1 MYSICCFLIMIYTH
15 TCIHTYMYVHINA
28 HVTINEKVYQFKEN
42 REGYMGELKRGKER
56 QNVIIKIK
64 FQ

>member
-1 MYSICCFLIMIYTH
+1 MYILIN
-15 TCIHTYMYVHINA
+15 V
-28 HVTINEKVYQFKEN
+28 HVTINEKVCQFKEN
-42 REGYMGELKRGKER
+42 GEGYMGELRREKER

>member
-1 MYSICCFLIMIYTH
+1 MYI
-15 TCIHTYMYVHINA
+15 HINV
-28 HVTINEKVYQFKEN
+28 HVTINEEVYKFKEN
-42 REGYMGELKRGKER
+42 GEGYMGEFRRGKER